1 MFYAN
6 LKELCERKQITV
18 GYMAKQLGFSNA
30 TATYWKRGA
39 IPKADTIQKIADY
52 FGVTTDELLNDLP
65 DPLLQP
71 GEAGVKIPVLANVG
85 AGIPQST
92 IYTFDQDDPDSWE
105 EITERQAHMG
115 QHFAL
120 RIRGDSMEPLVR
132 HDDIVIVRIMDHY
145 EDGDYVVA
153 LVRNDNIGE
162 NEGLCKRLKYKSDGI
177 SLISENPDYPP
188 RNFTR
193 QEVRDG
199 KVKIVGKCIERRGK
213 M

>member
-1 MFYAN
+1 MFYDN
-6 LKELCERKQITV
+6 LKELCERKQITI

-39 IPKADTIQKIADY
+39 IPKADTVKKIADY
-52 FGVTTDELLNDLP
+52 FNVTADELLNDLP

-71 GEAGVKIPVLANVG
+71 GEPGVKIPVLANVG

-92 IYTFDQDDPDSWE
+92 IYTFDQDDPNSWE
-105 EITERQAHMG
+105 EITEKMAHMG

-132 HDDIVIVRIMDHY
+132 HDDIVIVRVMDHY
-145 EDGDYVVA
+145 QDGDYVVA

-162 NEGLCKRLKYKSDGI
+162 NEGLCKKLKYKSDGI

-193 QEVRDG
+193 QEVREG
-199 KVKIVGKCIERRGK
+199 RVKIVGKCIERRGR